1 MLEKN
6 QYFKIVTKFFI
17 VVVII
22 IFSFINLPF
31 VSAENVSSNPI
42 TKNGKKF
49 RIAYFEGGEY
59 IVYQTMLT
67 YIIKGLMEI
76 GWAEMDEIPPQEG
89 EQTDKLWNWASN
101 NIKSKYIDFIYNG
114 HYTCNWD
121 DKYAVSMADKLIN
134 RINNDKDIDMIIAM
148 GTLAGQ
154 NLSNDRHNVPT
165 IVVNATDAVGAK
177 IVKSVEDSGYDH
189 VNAHVDPFRY
199 ERQIRLFHDIIGFK
213 KLGMIYEDTVAGRSY
228 AAFEDVE
235 NVSKERGFE
244 IVSCYAKADN
254 PDFDL
259 AANDYLR
266 CLNTISKEID
276 AMYITGS
283 NGVTENS
290 RPNII
295 KILNKYKIP
304 SFSQT
309 GSFEVKD
316 GILLSISQE
325 SYKYVGIFH
334 AETMARVFNGS
345 LPRQLT
351 QIYEEPPKIA
361 INLKTAEIIGYDP
374 PVDILAAADEIFQ
387 SIR

>member
-1 MLEKN
+1 MIKKH
-6 QYFKIVTKFFI
+6 QFRKIIDKCIFF
-17 VVVII
+17 I
-22 IFSFINLPF
+22 IFSIIIVPF
-31 VSAENVSSNPI
+31 VYADNFSINP
-42 TKNGKKF
+42 TTDKGERF

-59 IVYQTMLT
+59 SVYQTMLL
-67 YIIKGLMEI
+67 YIVKGLMEI
-76 GWAEMDEIPPQEG
+76 GWAEMAKIPDQEG
-89 EQTDKLWNWASN
+89 EQTDVLWKWLSR
-101 NIKSKYIDFIYNG
+101 NIQSKFIEFVDDA
-114 HYTCNWD
+114 HYTCHWD
-121 DKYAVSMADKLIN
+121 DHNADTRTEHLITRLN
-134 RINNDKDIDMIIAM
+134 TEKDIDMIIAM
-148 GTLAGQ
+148 GTMAGQ
-154 NLSNDRHNVPT
+154 KLSNDRHKTPV

-177 IVKSVEDSGYDH
+177 IIKSVEDSGYDH

-199 ERQIRLFHDIIGFK
+199 ERQIKLFHDIIGFK

-228 AAFEDVE
+228 AALEDVE
-235 NVSKERGFE
+235 KVSIEREFD

-259 AANDYLR
+259 AEKDYLR
-266 CLNTISKEID
+266 CLNKISLEVD

-283 NGVTENS
+283 NGVTESS
-290 RPNII
+290 RTKII
-295 KILNKYKIP
+295 KILNKNKIP

-334 AETMARVFNGS
+334 AETMAKIFNGA

-351 QIYEEPPKIA
+351 QIFEEPPKIA
-361 INLKTAEIIGYDP
+361 INLKTAEIISYDP

>member
-1 MLEKN
+1 MYTKN
-6 QYFKIVTKFFI
+6 QFRIIIYQYFI
-17 VVVII
+17 VIVISSI
-22 IFSFINLPF
+22 VFAPYVCADNFSINPR
-31 VSAENVSSNPI
+31 
-42 TKNGKKF
+42 TDNGKKF

-59 IVYQTMLT
+59 IVYQTMLL
-67 YIIKGLMEI
+67 YIAKGLMEI
-76 GWAEMDEIPPQEG
+76 GWAEMAKIPDQKG
-89 EQTDKLWNWASN
+89 EQTDVLWKWLCK
-101 NIKSKYIDFIYNG
+101 NIQSKYIEFVDDA

-121 DKYAVSMADKLIN
+121 DHTADTRTEQLIT
-134 RINNDKDIDMIIAM
+134 RLDQDNDLDMIIAM
-148 GTLAGQ
+148 GTMAGQ
-154 NLSNDRHNVPT
+154 KLSNERHKTPV
-165 IVVNATDAVGAK
+165 IVVNATDAVGAE
-177 IVKSVEDSGYDH
+177 IIKSVEDSGYDH

-199 ERQIRLFHDIIGFK
+199 ERQIKLFHDIIGFK
-213 KLGMIYEDTVAGRSY
+213 KLGMIYENTIAGRSY
-228 AAFEDVE
+228 AALEDVE
-235 NVSKERGFE
+235 KVAKERGFE

-259 AANDYLR
+259 AEKDYLR
-266 CLNTISKEID
+266 CLNKICLEVD

-283 NGVTENS
+283 NGVTESS
-290 RPNII
+290 RPKII
-295 KILNKYKIP
+295 KILNKNKIP

-334 AETMARVFNGS
+334 AETMARIFNGA

-351 QIYEEPPKIA
+351 QIFEEPPKIA
-361 INLKTAEIIGYDP
+361 INLKTAEIISYDP